1 MATLKLFKW
10 NKGGD
15 KDYPMIAVGEDP
27 LFARV
32 YQVWSNYRMKL
43 QINGSDITL
52 GNLYRFNA
60 LDEDSFEGP
69 IETTVKKI
77 LKEYGPVFTEKDLRD
92 YMRGKRVK
100 GIAITDNYF

>member
-15 KDYPMIAVGEDP
+15 KDSPMIAVGEDP

-32 YQVWSNYRMKL
+32 YLVRNKYRMKV
-43 QINGSDITL
+43 QVAGSDVTL
-52 GNLYRFNA
+52 GNLFRFNA
-60 LDEDSFEGP
+60 LDDDSFEGP
-69 IETTVKKI
+69 VETTAKKI
-77 LKEYGPVFTEKDLRD
+77 LKEYGPVFTAKDARD

-100 GIAITDNYF
+100 GISITDN